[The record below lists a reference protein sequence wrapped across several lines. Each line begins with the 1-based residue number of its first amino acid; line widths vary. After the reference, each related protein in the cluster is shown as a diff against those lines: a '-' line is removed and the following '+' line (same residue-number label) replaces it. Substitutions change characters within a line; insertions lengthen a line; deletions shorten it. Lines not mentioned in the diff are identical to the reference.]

1 MKTLP
6 IFLAGFLLSVMTLIG
21 CDSAVPEP
29 ATSRIRIFLTDAPR
43 GEMVEANVLIERV
56 ELLGEGERVE
66 LLADD
71 PQPFDLLTLQDGV
84 TASLADVDV
93 PDGTYHQIRIIVNE
107 EATVVLDDGTVENLK
122 VPGGTQTGIK
132 LPLPALEINED
143 VVEITIDFDVS
154 KSFVKRGNS
163 GKGYIFKPVLKP
175 IALSINGEDIDLDDG
190 ES

>member
-1 MKTLP
+1 M
-6 IFLAGFLLSVMTLIG
+6 
-21 CDSAVPEP
+21 
-29 ATSRIRIFLTDAPR
+29 
-43 GEMVEANVLIERV
+43 
-56 ELLGEGERVE
+56 
-66 LLADD
+66 
-71 PQPFDLLTLQDGV
+71 
-84 TASLADVDV
+84 
-93 PDGTYHQIRIIVNE
+93 
-107 EATVVLDDGTVENLK
+107 VLDDSTEANLTE
-122 VPGGTQTGIK
+122 PNGNQNGIK

>member
-21 CDSAVPEP
+21 CDSALPEP

-93 PDGTYHQIRIIVNE
+93 PDGTYHQNRIIVSE
-107 EATVVLDDGTVENLK
+107 EATVVLDDGTVENSTMAK
-122 VPGGTQTGIK
+122 VSWCDAGRSAERSPRILG
-132 LPLPALEINED
+132 D
-143 VVEITIDFDVS
+143 VVPEASIRFPSVHLDKDVRL
-154 KSFVKRGNS
+154 VC
-163 GKGYIFKPVLKP
+163 
-175 IALSINGEDIDLDDG
+175 
-190 ES
+190 